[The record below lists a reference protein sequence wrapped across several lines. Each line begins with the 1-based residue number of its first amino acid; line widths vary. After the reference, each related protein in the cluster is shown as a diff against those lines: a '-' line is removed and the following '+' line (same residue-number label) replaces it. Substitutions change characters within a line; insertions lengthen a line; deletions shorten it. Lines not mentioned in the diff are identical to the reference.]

1 MINLFHNHC
10 LHLGSPL
17 KQSLK
22 QRLACKSLLR
32 EMIPKGECRAEKSG
46 TGKEGKGIQ
55 GCIVRGSARGH
66 LGLDPVEDS
75 LRSCW
80 IFFKLCTKW
89 PKRGMGLC
97 TGFHTTYCR
106 RFPIVWVLTLLHS
119 QVCKGTLQ
127 NETEG
132 LEASLQVICRMR
144 QRNLEQKVRGLWGGL
159 GEVISVSTYTLLG
172 TTAGWT
178 RSWEHQIQDTRGA
191 WHSYN
196 AIATAN

>member
-1 MINLFHNHC
+1 MIHLFHNHC

-22 QRLACKSLLR
+22 QRLACKSLLWEVIPR
-32 EMIPKGECRAEKSG
+32 ENAGL
-46 TGKEGKGIQ
+46 GKVEQ
-55 GCIVRGSARGH
+55 GRRESRVKDALSEDQPWGH

-80 IFFKLCTKW
+80 IFFNLSIEW

-97 TGFHTTYCR
+97 TGSHTTYSQGC
-106 RFPIVWVLTLLHS
+106 PIGWVLTLLHS
-119 QVCKGTLQ
+119 QVCNGMLQ

-144 QRNLEQKVRGLWGGL
+144 QRSLEQTVRGLWGSL
-159 GEVISVSTYTLLG
+159 GEVISVSTRTILG